1 MDSCREVNL
10 NGEPVAWRVME
21 QGWSVLS
28 ADGVEIGKL
37 DQVTGDIEADIFDG
51 ITVGD
56 GGTVLTRAKYV
67 PAEHVAQIRRGEI
80 VLDLSAEDASNLEPY
95 VAPVSEP
102 LAELAPEDEQE
113 AGRGPAGEMG
123 GFGPGTWS
131 GGSFLRRLLRGGRY

>member
-1 MDSCREVNL
+1 MEVDL

-37 DQVTGDIEADIFDG
+37 DQVTGDIEGDIFNG

-56 GGTVLTRAKYV
+56 GGTVLTRANYV

-80 VLDLSAEDASNLEPY
+80 VLDLSAEDAAKLEPY

-102 LAELAPEDEQE
+102 LAQLAPEDEQE
-113 AGRGPAGEMG
+113 ERRRPAAGLG
-123 GFGPGTWS
+123 GLGPGARL
-131 GGSFLRRLLRGGRY
+131 GGSFLMRLLRGGRY